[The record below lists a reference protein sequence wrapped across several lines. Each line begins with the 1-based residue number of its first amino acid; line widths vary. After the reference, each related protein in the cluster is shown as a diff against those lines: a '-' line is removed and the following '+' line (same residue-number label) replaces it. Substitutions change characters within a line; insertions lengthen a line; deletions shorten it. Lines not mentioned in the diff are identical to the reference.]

1 MTLPMSLDALV
12 QKSIDGL
19 ADDEALNHIGLLI
32 DAASDARSAAD
43 ADVTLI
49 ALSVSG
55 TDRAFILLDEIRSRN
70 LAPEHVVLTH
80 YFAAN
85 AWDIRKPERT
95 DKNVWLWEQPETQTQ
110 ILELRRAICHEGFG
124 QLDTM
129 RQCQVLTNLASQLDT
144 IGRFIEAIEL
154 LDRALTLNGW
164 FAMAL
169 GNRGIALRAYAR
181 ALYDNGHSG
190 LMLMMAHDFLVAAT
204 SPGAIYDSDAQGAAR
219 ADFENTK
226 AEILEHVDVAA
237 IRRTI
242 DLNGHSLGQDAAER
256 AYRRW
261 CLEHGLFINPL
272 NDLGALPIAARDVLT
287 LPSLTVTKPSA
298 RIPPVFGFFNQMK
311 QEFASA
317 RYLYYE
323 GLRSDDGP
331 HYSDRDVLLYNTLDF
346 PSHSLAVEKMRMAF
360 RVAYSLLDKIAFFLN
375 SYLGLGHKPKQVSFR
390 SVWYEAKGPEPRPLL
405 QLLASN
411 QNWPLRGLFWLS
423 KDIFEDDFR
432 LVTEPDAEA
441 LKDIRD
447 HLEHKYM
454 QLHESWTGD
463 SCLAGNTADADRLAL
478 HLGRDD
484 FAARTLRLLKLS
496 RAALIYLSL
505 AVHSEER
512 LRQKNRGDGL
522 VMPMPLDT
530 WEDAWKQ

>member
-1 MTLPMSLDALV
+1 MNLPMSVDELA

-19 ADDEALNHIGLLI
+19 TDHEALTHIGLLI
-32 DAASDARSAAD
+32 DAATDAHSAA
-43 ADVTLI
+43 A
-49 ALSVSG
+49 
-55 TDRAFILLDEIRSRN
+55 TDRAFTLLDDIRKRD
-70 LAPEHVVLTH
+70 LAPELAVLTH

-85 AWDIRKPERT
+85 AWDIRKPER
-95 DKNVWLWEQPETQTQ
+95 NNENIWLWEQPETQAQ
-110 ILELRRAICHEGFG
+110 ILELRRAVRHKGFG
-124 QLDTM
+124 QLHVI
-129 RQCQVLTNLASQLDT
+129 RQCQVLTNLANQLDH

-154 LDRALTLNGW
+154 QERALSLNGQ

-169 GNRGIALRAYAR
+169 GNRGIALGAYAH
-181 ALYDNGHSG
+181 ALYDGGHAS
-190 LMLMMAHDFLVAAT
+190 LMLMMAHDFLAAAT
-204 SPGAIYDSDAQGAAR
+204 SAGAIYDSDAQGAAR

-226 AEILEHVDVAA
+226 AEILKHVDVEA
-237 IRRTI
+237 IRQTI
-242 DLNGHSLGQDAAER
+242 DLNGHSLGPGAAER
-256 AYRRW
+256 AYRSW

-272 NDLGALPIAARDVLT
+272 NDLGALSIAARDVLT
-287 LPSLTVTKPSA
+287 LPSLTVTKPSVQM
-298 RIPPVFGFFNQMK
+298 PPVIGFFNQMK

-317 RYLYYE
+317 RFLYYE
-323 GLRSDDGP
+323 GLNSDRP
-331 HYSDRDVLLYNTLDF
+331 HYSDRGVLLYNTLDF
-346 PSHSLAVEKMRMAF
+346 PSHSLAVEKMRAAF

-375 SYLGLGHKPKQVSFR
+375 AYLGLGHKPKQVSFR
-390 SVWYEAKGPEPRPLL
+390 SVWYEANGPEPRPLL

-454 QLHESWTGD
+454 QLHESWVGD
-463 SCLAGNTADADRLAL
+463 TYSAGNAAEAEQLGL

-512 LRQKNRGDGL
+512 LRHKNRGGGR

-530 WEDAWKQ
+530 WRDTWKQ